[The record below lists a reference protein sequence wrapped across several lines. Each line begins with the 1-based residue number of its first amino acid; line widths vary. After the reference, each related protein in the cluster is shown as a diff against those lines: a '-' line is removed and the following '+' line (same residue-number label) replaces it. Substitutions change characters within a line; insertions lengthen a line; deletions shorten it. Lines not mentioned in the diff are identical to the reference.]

1 MNRAAF
7 YAVVRKDL
15 GALTQSQVTGF
26 EVLLTAVNGLPVAQQ
41 AYLLATAWHETGA
54 TMQPV
59 REAHGATDAQTI
71 ARLEKAWAAGKLKWV
86 KKPYWR
92 KDADGKSWF
101 GRGYVQLTH
110 KENYQKASDR
120 MGIDLVSDP
129 SAALSPMIAARVLV
143 QGCTEGW
150 FTGAKLSDFLPGNYV
165 GARKVVNGTDRAQ
178 DIAHYAVSFEAALKA
193 AEEAAPSP
201 DVELPA
207 AIPTQPAAAWWWN
220 ALWKIFEQ
228 FTRKWRV

>member
-110 KENYQKASDR
+110 KDNYQKASDR

-129 SAALSPMIAARVLV
+129 SAALSPMIAARILV

-178 DIAHYAVSFEAALKA
+178 DIAHYAVTFEAALKA

-207 AIPTQPAAAWWWN
+207 SIPTQPAAAWWWN
-220 ALWKIFEQ
+220 VFAGFIRLF
-228 FTRKWRV
+228 WRQMK